1 MKYHVLYDHVNNVN
15 MYINEMLCIVLNLW
29 RNKIIF

>member
-15 MYINEMLCIVLNLW
+15 MYINEMLRIVLNLW
-29 RNKIIF
+29 RNKIFF